1 MSASPFCSTRHPA
14 RAGARLKSAPGFTL
28 VELLTT
34 LAIVGIASAVGIPM
48 LSQFADD
55 AAVSTQTDVLMQSL
69 NYVRSEAVKRNARV
83 TMCRSTD
90 ASTCAATAVDAE
102 WRGGW
107 IVFVDDGVAA
117 VRESTDTILRV
128 QGTLSGKGKLIGS
141 GNVSD
146 YVSYTSNGQ
155 LRLADG
161 SAQTGTFSSCSSN
174 GKGKR
179 RKVSLT
185 AGTGWI
191 GTDIVAANV
200 SCTAA

>member
-1 MSASPFCSTRHPA
+1 MGHM
-14 RAGARLKSAPGFTL
+14 LGFTL
-28 VELLTT
+28 AELLTT
-34 LAIVGIASAVGIPM
+34 LAIVGVASAIGMPM

-55 AAVSTQTDVLMQSL
+55 AAVSSQTDMLLQNI
-69 NYVRSEAVKRNARV
+69 NYVRSEAVKRNTRV
-83 TMCRSTD
+83 TMCRS
-90 ASTCAATAVDAE
+90 STGTSCDATAVDAD

-107 IVFVDDGVAA
+107 IVYVDGGDAA
-117 VRESTDTILRV
+117 VLDTADTILRV
-128 QGTLSGKGKLIGS
+128 QGALPGKGKLIGS